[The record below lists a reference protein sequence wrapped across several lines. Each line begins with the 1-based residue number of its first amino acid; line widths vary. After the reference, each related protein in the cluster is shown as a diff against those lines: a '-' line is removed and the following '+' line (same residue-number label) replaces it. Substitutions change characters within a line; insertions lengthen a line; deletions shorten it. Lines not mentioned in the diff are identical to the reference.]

1 GSHMASKIYI
11 DERSNAEIV
20 CEAIKTIGIEGA
32 TAAQLTR
39 QLNMEKREV
48 NKALYDLQRSAMV
61 YSSDDIPPR
70 WFMTTEADEADAD

>member
-39 QLNMEKREV
+39 QLNMEKKEINRV
-48 NKALYDLQRSAMV
+48 LYSLAKKGKV